1 MQQQLKDPNVAA
13 VVAAL
18 QQARQSGEQ
27 ADACGLA
34 LADAQQAYAAQ
45 AQLAQA
51 LGWFAAAP
59 QYWKSG
65 GPNRQAPL
73 THAPLPPAG
82 VWPSPAQLGQWPAH
96 VLGIE
101 AEIALRLGQDVSPE
115 QAEQLDYE
123 QALGLVDAMAV
134 SIELVDFR
142 WQQAA
147 TAPFELKLAD
157 SQSHGAL
164 VLGDW
169 QAFAPR
175 DWSQQRCQVQIG
187 VQAWDVRGKHTLGDP
202 AWLLPTWLRHACQY
216 FGTVSAGTVVT
227 TGSWIGMPYAQPGDL
242 VRAVF
247 EGIGEAQIQL

>member
-1 MQQQLKDPNVAA
+1 MDQQAKDSDVAA

-18 QQARQSGEQ
+18 QEARQSGQ
-27 ADACGLA
+27 QVDASGLA
-34 LADAQQAYAAQ
+34 LADAQQAYAVQ

-51 LGWFAAAP
+51 MGWFEAAP
-59 QYWKSG
+59 QHWKSG
-65 GPNRQAPL
+65 GPHRLDAV

-82 VWPSPAQLGQWPAH
+82 VWPSPAQLGQWPTH

-101 AEIALRLGQDVSPE
+101 AEVALRLGHDVSPE
-115 QAEQLDYE
+115 QAQQLDYT
-123 QALGLVDAMAV
+123 QALCLVDAMAV

-147 TAPFELKLAD
+147 AAPFALKLAD

-169 QAFAPR
+169 QPFAPR
-175 DWSQQRCQVQIG
+175 DWSEQRCQVQIG
-187 VQAWDVRGKHTLGDP
+187 TQELHVRGSHPLGDP
-202 AWLLPTWLRHACQY
+202 AWLLPLWLRHASQHY
-216 FGTVSAGTVVT
+216 GTVRAGTVVT

-247 EGIGEAQIQL
+247 EGIGETQIQL